1 MARRGA
7 VEAVAAGC
15 GLSQLRVRH
24 GVDLLAAQHTPVELL
39 QSQHRGDR
47 EGRFA
52 AVARDHADLAG
63 EQNNGN
69 ARPIN
74 MYCEGLLQGV
84 PTARGLGWVDLNL
97 ERSTVCP
104 ILPEL
109 MGIWQKR
116 LGQMVKHPNQSQ
128 PIPTQVHEHLGHLVV
143 IIHHCNHQ
151 ATVETAYEVNFYKV
165 KSLIK

>member
-39 QSQHRGDR
+39 QSQHRRDR

-63 EQNNGN
+63 EENNGN

-104 ILPEL
+104 ILPGL
-109 MGIWQKR
+109 MGMAEAADGYGRSGWARWWNTHIK
-116 LGQMVKHPNQSQ
+116 VN
-128 PIPTQVHEHLGHLVV
+128 PTQVYMYKQMGHPDPVYLLLW
-143 IIHHCNHQ
+143 
-151 ATVETAYEVNFYKV
+151 T
-165 KSLIK
+165 